1 MPDDQSIAER
11 YLPSYTQEQLLML
24 STKAL
29 LPHPNTSY
37 L

>member
-11 YLPSYTQEQLLML
+11 FLPSYTQEQLLTL

-29 LPHPNTSY
+29 LPRPNTPY